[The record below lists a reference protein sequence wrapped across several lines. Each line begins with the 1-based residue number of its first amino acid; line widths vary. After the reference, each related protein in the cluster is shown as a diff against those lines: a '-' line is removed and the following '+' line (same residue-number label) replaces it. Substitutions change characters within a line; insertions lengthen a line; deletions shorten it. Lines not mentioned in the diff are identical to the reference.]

1 MDENTKNRN
10 DAKTTGCL
18 VSLMLL
24 SAVLLMA
31 IGLWLIFRP
40 LALIF
45 CGGVLLWLCICIVRT
60 TADRTDGGGK

>member
-1 MDENTKNRN
+1 MDEKNKTRN
-10 DAKTTGCL
+10 EAKTTGCL

-60 TADRTDGGGK
+60 TADRTGGGGK